1 MSYEAEGKGTLKIN
15 KNSFELLLTWIA
27 KKYKE
32 DKSDNVNEAFSK
44 RGFGIEFDGNGNIK
58 YANYPEGGVRL
69 ATDFLNVI
77 EPFIE
82 EGTKL
87 LFVAEDG
94 ESFGWPEKTEAEMEG
109 TIESAMFTGNFN
121 MDDFGK
127 IREGILNRLRE
138 KGIESDL
145 SEDADIPDF
154 FAWLGMPVPEI
165 DDDLKAVV
173 TSAYGK
179 IEKLMDT
186 LHVADALTEIF
197 AVFKRLNKYIDETEP
212 WALAKDPAKAERL
225 STVLYNL
232 SEGIIIGASLL
243 APFLPTTAEKIAAQ
257 LGIPLRDFD
266 QLGSF
271 GLNAGSK
278 VTDAPEILFARL
290 DKAEILKKAE
300 EVQARQRKEFLEHQ
314 EKAFANLLK
323 AGRMTKEEVDAK
335 WAELMAKNIREDI
348 VEKVSHADVKVTEM
362 LDSVNA
368 LMAKAQE
375 FDASLKDFKSD
386 FEAIQQSFE
395 EDDDK

>member
-154 FAWLGMPVPEI
+154 FVWLGMPVPEI
-165 DDDLKAVV
+165 DDDYFYWEDADIDLGTLKI
-173 TSAYGK
+173 S
-179 IEKLMDT
+179 
-186 LHVADALTEIF
+186 
-197 AVFKRLNKYIDETEP
+197 YIDFLRVVGKYDIEGSLGAVYDDEGH
-212 WALAKDPAKAERL
+212 KSVSYNHNRL
-225 STVLYNL
+225 
-232 SEGIIIGASLL
+232 
-243 APFLPTTAEKIAAQ
+243 
-257 LGIPLRDFD
+257 
-266 QLGSF
+266 
-271 GLNAGSK
+271 
-278 VTDAPEILFARL
+278 
-290 DKAEILKKAE
+290 
-300 EVQARQRKEFLEHQ
+300 EFM
-314 EKAFANLLK
+314 N
-323 AGRMTKEEVDAK
+323 DY
-335 WAELMAKNIREDI
+335 
-348 VEKVSHADVKVTEM
+348 
-362 LDSVNA
+362 
-368 LMAKAQE
+368 
-375 FDASLKDFKSD
+375 
-386 FEAIQQSFE
+386 
-395 EDDDK
+395 